1 MWISQT
7 FFNKHQKIKL
17 LQIIHASQ
25 KQWCEIVA
33 TYYDNLNN
41 FFVGSWFDWKKIVYA
56 LGKLA
61 SKELYKV
68 QVLLKYTES
77 TSQHYFEK
85 RFSQSNN
92 DWKKNYILPRIVTAD
107 NRIWLFQYKLLNNI
121 LFFNKILTWNSIMVS
136 LLILQLWRINSISYF
151 LWLYSHTKK
160 LSNQLQTLICGNL
173 VIPCLTPQS
182 STFDFMDTQQ
192 ENPVI
197 INRLPLLFKFTVY
210 KSRDLKTL
218 NFLSLE
224 ADVINKRQIEENLCR
239 KNIQKQR
246 KYFKK
251 WGKLINLFCHW
262 TMYWFGKED
271 AFHCKC
277 F

>member
-224 ADVINKRQIEENLCR
+224 ADLINKDRLKKTYAEKIF
-239 KNIQKQR
+239 KNRESISKN
-246 KYFKK
+246 
-251 WGKLINLFCHW
+251 GGN
-262 TMYWFGKED
+262 
-271 AFHCKC
+271 
-277 F
+277 